1 MPLTDATESPTTPA
15 TPSIVELLPVAPV
28 PVVDLPAIPTSPA
41 PLPTADDAP
50 APTPGLPRL
59 SELMRFCLPTL
70 GIWLSAP
77 MLSLIDTSMV
87 GIACSPIELAALGPS
102 TKVCDY
108 LAFFF
113 TFLGAA
119 TTNLAADAFA
129 RKQPEQAQRVVG
141 GTSRSRSPS
150 AAPAVGLSA
159 AAAPLMA
166 SMLGRDPRP
175 VGGATQYTAIRALGY
190 PAALATMVL
199 QARSCRRPRRARTFH
214 PLLPPAPL
222 AFPSHPTPP
231 LSHPLPPPG
240 RLPRRRDT
248 RSPMLAPRSSASP
261 TSPPTPS
268 SRAMG
273 MGVAGAAATVLR
285 STSTPSALAPAP
297 QGGRAFA
304 AAAADAA
311 EAAASTAAEAAEAAA
326 RRVAPRMLV
335 KPSRAELAALWGSR
349 ADDGGADGASRSG
362 LAHATA
368 TARGTMA
375 LASHQVVESLYW
387 LFCPLGE
394 VSPACRRTCRRC

>member
-1 MPLTDATESPTTPA
+1 MLSSGSIVCGLSHRPVLHPTRSRYATRAPRPVFTVDLDQLVQEEAPAPLADGLVAKEQVAEPTSALLPVELPPGLEIKPLEFAVVPELFAPPGDVTADVVELIVGTPIPADPTAAAAAALAQPLEFVPLTDATESPTTPA

-141 GTSRSRSPS
+141 GTLSISLALG
-150 AAPAVGLSA
+150 AALAVGLSA

-166 SMLGRDPRP
+166 SMLGSATHAS

-199 QARSCRRPRRARTFH
+199 QVR
-214 PLLPPAPL
+214 
-222 AFPSHPTPP
+222 
-231 LSHPLPPPG
+231 
-240 RLPRRRDT
+240 
-248 RSPMLAPRSSASP
+248 
-261 TSPPTPS
+261 
-268 SRAMG
+268 
-273 MGVAGAAATVLR
+273 
-285 STSTPSALAPAP
+285 
-297 QGGRAFA
+297 A
-304 AAAADAA
+304 AAAAHAA
-311 EAAASTAAEAAEAAA
+311 P
-326 RRVAPRMLV
+326 VP
-335 KPSRAELAALWGSR
+335 
-349 ADDGGADGASRSG
+349 
-362 LAHATA
+362 
-368 TARGTMA
+368 
-375 LASHQVVESLYW
+375 
-387 LFCPLGE
+387 
-394 VSPACRRTCRRC
+394 